1 MLIFLALLYFCL
13 ASGAIWL
20 ALFPNGRAL
29 VTRTLS
35 GLRQRLSQRALGWQ
49 IAGSRYSGAVRD
61 GVSGRRLGSFK
72 GDMVRFVRRHR
83 VACAIGVPAV
93 LIPSLLALA
102 LSSPAMLPVYEGGS
116 ALPDVQVAALLQ
128 GERLVPPSALP
139 PSVFT
144 TGEVELVRPMLV
156 TASRNWG
163 LLHPDFSQRL
173 LLAFKIMKEK
183 HGYEM
188 ALLEGYRS
196 PGRQDELAKAG
207 SHVTNARAFQSW
219 HQYGLAADCAFL
231 RDGKLLISEK
241 DPWAMR
247 GYQLYG
253 EVAESLGLTW
263 GGRWKMMDFGHI
275 ELRMRGVMGR

>member
-13 ASGAIWL
+13 ASCAIWL
-20 ALFPNGRAL
+20 ALFPNGRAFVARGL
-29 VTRTLS
+29 
-35 GLRQRLSQRALGWQ
+35 GALRQRLSQRALGWQ
-49 IAGSRYSGAVRD
+49 IAGSRYSGAVR
-61 GVSGRRLGSFK
+61 GSVPRDVQ
-72 GDMVRFVRRHR
+72 GSIVRFVRRHR
-83 VACAIGVPAV
+83 IACAIGVPAV

-102 LSSPAMLPVYEGGS
+102 LSSPAMLPVYEGGT
-116 ALPDVQVAALLQ
+116 AMPDVQVAALLQ
-128 GERLVPPSALP
+128 GERLAPPSALP

-144 TGEVELVRPMLV
+144 TGEVELVRPLLV
-156 TASRNWG
+156 SASRNWG
-163 LLHPDFSQRL
+163 LLHPDFNQRL

-183 HGYEM
+183 HGYDM

-196 PGRQDELAKAG
+196 PARQDELASAG

-231 RDGKLLISEK
+231 RDGKLVISEK

-263 GGRWKMMDFGHI
+263 GGRWKMMDFGHT
-275 ELRMRGVMGR
+275 ELRMRGVMQR

>member
-13 ASGAIWL
+13 ATAAIWL
-20 ALFPNGRAL
+20 ALFPGGRAVL
-29 VTRTLS
+29 ARSLAS
-35 GLRQRLSQRALGWQ
+35 LRQRVADRALGWQ
-49 IAGSRYSGAVRD
+49 IAGSRYAGAARVEIPRD
-61 GVSGRRLGSFK
+61 LGATIL
-72 GDMVRFVRRHR
+72 GFVRRHR
-83 VACAIGVPAV
+83 VACAIGVPAI

-102 LSSPAMLPVYEGGS
+102 LSSPAMLPVYEGENVT
-116 ALPDVQVAALLQ
+116 PDAQVAALLQ
-128 GERLVPPSALP
+128 GERLVPPVALP
-139 PSVFT
+139 PMAFT
-144 TGEVELVRPMLV
+144 TAEVELVRPMLV
-156 TASRNWG
+156 GASRNWG

-196 PGRQDELAKAG
+196 PARQDELAKAG
-207 SHVTNARAFQSW
+207 NHVTNARAFQSW
-219 HQYGLAADCAFL
+219 HQYGLAADCAFW
-231 RDGKLLISEK
+231 RDGKLVISEK

-263 GGRWKMMDFGHI
+263 GGRWRMMDFGHT
-275 ELRMRGVMGR
+275 ELRLRGVMQR